1 MTEAQKKQPGRR
13 LLWVGLAMVVLGPL
27 GGFAATVLGVHG
39 AFGGADHVDPAHKAK
54 VVADGIS
61 GAMNWAL
68 VGTGVGVVGA
78 AVLALGFYHLL
89 RARSDAPKSPE

>member
-1 MTEAQKKQPGRR
+1 MAEAEKKPSGRG
-13 LLWVGLAMVVLGPL
+13 LVWVGLAMVILGPV

-39 AFGGADHVDPAHKAK
+39 AFGGADQVDPAHKAK

-68 VGTGVGVVGA
+68 FGTGVGVVGA
-78 AVLALGFYHLL
+78 AVLAVGIYHVL
-89 RARSDAPKSPE
+89 RSRPGAPKSPE

>member
-1 MTEAQKKQPGRR
+1 MAEAQKKQPGRR

-39 AFGGADHVDPAHKAK
+39 AFGGADRVDPAHKAK

-68 VGTGVGVVGA
+68 VGTGVGVIGA

-89 RARSDAPKSPE
+89 RERSDAPKPPE